1 MDMLED
7 FRLKVFMAVAS
18 EGSFTKAASVLGV
31 SQPAVSQNIA
41 DLERMT
47 GVKLFER
54 LRGEVIMTQAGTV
67 FKDHAERVL
76 AACASIDMLFSHFK
90 PSVVRI
96 SVSEELDTWL
106 VAPLLEKFSV
116 IHPDVIFERVMFD
129 DADLKIFL
137 KADSSHMPDPE
148 QDIVAHLRISLCPPD
163 KMDGQK
169 SAHEK
174 TSCMN
179 LIFQPS
185 PLFACTELYRM
196 MKDIIIS
203 W

>member
-137 KADSSHMPDPE
+137 KAKWNM
-148 QDIVAHLRISLCPPD
+148 Q
-163 KMDGQK
+163 
-169 SAHEK
+169 
-174 TSCMN
+174 
-179 LIFQPS
+179 
-185 PLFACTELYRM
+185 
-196 MKDIIIS
+196 
-203 W
+203 